1 MESLENQNNQPM
13 SVKDWLV
20 TLLIIAIPLVGLI
33 MLFVY
38 AFGNNEN
45 VNKQN
50 WAKAQLIML
59 AIVFALI
66 IFFFP
71 LSGLSS
77 THSCIICLLSLMR
90 SFNCTPW
97 AIPST

>member
-66 IFFFP
+66 IFFFVVF
-71 LSGLSS
+71 GAVFAAAMAGGS
-77 THSCIICLLSLMR
+77 T
-90 SFNCTPW
+90 N
-97 AIPST
+97 